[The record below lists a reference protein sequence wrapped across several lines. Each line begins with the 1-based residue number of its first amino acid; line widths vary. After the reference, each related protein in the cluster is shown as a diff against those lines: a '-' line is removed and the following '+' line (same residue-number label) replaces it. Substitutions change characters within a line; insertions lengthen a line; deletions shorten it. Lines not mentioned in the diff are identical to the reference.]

1 MYSTIFNGIG
11 ATFQW
16 FFKLL
21 PPIGLAVDIFFW
33 CLIAVGCIY
42 WLIYGK
48 KLEDGADNYLA
59 VRGSE
64 EETESK

>member
-11 ATFQW
+11 AAFQW
-16 FFKLL
+16 FFKIL
-21 PPIGLAVDIFFW
+21 PPIGLMVDTFFW

-42 WLIYGK
+42 WLKYGK
-48 KLEDGADNYLA
+48 KLEDGAGGYLA

-64 EETESK
+64 DEVEKK